1 MEHVLRGKPAFDVR
15 PGQDQRL
22 DLLQLPE
29 EDDVPEDL
37 RVREDEGA
45 QASKGTQAAYVA
57 ADYASR
63 FARVQHLAG
72 NRSAQIVSPS
82 KF

>member
-1 MEHVLRGKPAFDVR
+1 MEHVLRGKPTFDVR
-15 PGQDQRL
+15 SGQDQRL
-22 DLLQLPE
+22 NLLQLPE
-29 EDDVPEDL
+29 EDDVPQDL
-37 RVREDEGA
+37 RVSEDEGA
-45 QASKGTQAAYVA
+45 QASKGTQGAYVA